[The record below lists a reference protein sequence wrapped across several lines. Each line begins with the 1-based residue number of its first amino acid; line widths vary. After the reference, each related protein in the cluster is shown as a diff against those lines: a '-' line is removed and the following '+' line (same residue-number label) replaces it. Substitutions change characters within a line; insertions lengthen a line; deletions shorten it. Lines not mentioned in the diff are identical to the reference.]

1 MVAHLGCALA
11 IQHVNADMRAYPNLT
26 VNERRNN
33 VIEINI
39 LLNQPDKDDQ
49 PMITSL
55 AQRIKLPL
63 IPRIDELIVF
73 KNNVYLV
80 VGIMNV
86 IEGEDVIVNL
96 TVTKK

>member
-1 MVAHLGCALA
+1 M
-11 IQHVNADMRAYPNLT
+11 
-26 VNERRNN
+26 
-33 VIEINI
+33 IEINI
-39 LLNQPDKDDQ
+39 LLNQTDKDDQ

-96 TVTKK
+96 TVIKK